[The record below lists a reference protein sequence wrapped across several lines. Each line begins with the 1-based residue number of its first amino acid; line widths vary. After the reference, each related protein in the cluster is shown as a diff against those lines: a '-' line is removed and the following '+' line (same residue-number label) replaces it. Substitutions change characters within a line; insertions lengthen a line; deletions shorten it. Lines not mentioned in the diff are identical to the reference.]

1 MATKSDIG
9 IFGCVNYKEYQS
21 ATMKNWILLILMIL
35 LASTMDGQNA
45 SSKEKMWNTV
55 SELPRVLNESSGLIY
70 LENGN
75 LLSHNDSGGKA
86 ELYEF
91 EPGSGD
97 LARVIKVNG
106 ARNVDWEEIA
116 SDSFYIYLGDFGN
129 NMGNRQHLLIYRISK
144 EQVEKNDDV
153 TPDIIR
159 FKYPDQ
165 TNFRSRNFHNF
176 DCEAMIAVG
185 EKIILFSKNRSDF
198 RSDIYII
205 PSEPGEYIAE
215 KKGTLETEGLITAA
229 DINAKGD
236 KVALLGYTYLG
247 GNQFKSIIFLI
258 SDFEEM
264 DLMSGQTKRI
274 DLVMRKQTEGL
285 CFYDDTKVYFSE
297 EEENLNKGFLFQI
310 DLSKAYVSSRED

>member
-1 MATKSDIG
+1 
-9 IFGCVNYKEYQS
+9 
-21 ATMKNWILLILMIL
+21 MKNWMLLILMIL
-35 LASTMDGQNA
+35 PVFTMEGQKA
-45 SSKEKMWNTV
+45 SSKEKMWNSV

-97 LARVIKVNG
+97 LVRVIKVIG

-116 SDSFYIYLGDFGN
+116 SDSTYIYLGDFGN
-129 NMGNRQHLLIYRISK
+129 NLGTRQHLLIYRISK
-144 EQVEKNDDV
+144 EQVEISDDI

-165 TNFRSRNFHNF
+165 TSFRSRNFHNY
-176 DCEAMIAVG
+176 DCEAMIVVG
-185 EKIILFSKNRSDF
+185 EKIFLFSKNRSDF

-205 PSEPGEYIAE
+205 HSKPGEYVAE

-229 DINAKGD
+229 DINANGD
-236 KVALLGYTYLG
+236 KVALLGYTFLG
-247 GNQFKSIIFLI
+247 GNQFRPFMFLI
-258 SDFEEM
+258 SDFEGM
-264 DLMSGQTKRI
+264 DLLSGQTKRI
-274 DLVMRKQTEGL
+274 ELEMRKQTEGL

-297 EEENLNKGFLFQI
+297 EEENLNKGFLFQM
-310 DLSKAYVSSRED
+310 DLSKVYTSIREN